1 MSRFGLEGVEFR
13 SLSEGLELRKVERV
27 LGLSEFYL
35 RKDSGDEFGKAS
47 FGISFLRRDGV

>member
-35 RKDSGDEFGKAS
+35 RKNSGDEFGKAS
-47 FGISFLRRDGV
+47 FGISFLGRDGV